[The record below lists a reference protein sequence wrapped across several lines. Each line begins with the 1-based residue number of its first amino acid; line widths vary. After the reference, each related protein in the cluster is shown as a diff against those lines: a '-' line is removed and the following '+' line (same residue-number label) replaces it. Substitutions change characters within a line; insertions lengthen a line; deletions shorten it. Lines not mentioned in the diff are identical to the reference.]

1 LINGHFYKRYN
12 FIFAYTLHR
21 KYLML
26 EETQKM
32 LNVGSLYITDDILPQ
47 ENWPEGQ
54 AEKAW
59 KLIETLIVHGG

>member
-1 LINGHFYKRYN
+1 
-12 FIFAYTLHR
+12 
-21 KYLML
+21 ML